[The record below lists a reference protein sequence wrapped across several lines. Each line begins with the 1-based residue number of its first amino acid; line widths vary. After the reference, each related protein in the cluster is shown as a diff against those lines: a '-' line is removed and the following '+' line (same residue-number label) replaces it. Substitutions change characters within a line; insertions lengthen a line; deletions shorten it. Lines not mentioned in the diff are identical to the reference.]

1 MRQNP
6 TLFIQSPSDRNM
18 FVLFM
23 VILLSS
29 ISVNL
34 VTPIWI
40 FYVSSL
46 GASIVELGYISGI
59 PSAVTAFVNIL
70 GGSLSDKYGR
80 RKLNVIGTLFGV
92 FPPLLYIFAKNWVEL
107 IPWVMLSGLATGLSL
122 PVRWSIVADSSTD
135 RKRAMTFGWMNIA
148 FLLGSTFAPFVG
160 GFTADALGIR
170 STFVLCSV
178 FMSSCLIFSLLLK
191 ESRKPPTHQP
201 VIDSNRG
208 ETRQFLTL
216 VFIIL
221 ALNVIQAT
229 GIGIYIPI
237 TPKFIERQFK
247 ATYTDAGILY
257 AIGFGLSSMVVQIP
271 GGRLATRYSRK
282 KIVLITIVL
291 SAPFFGFFALS
302 RSFLECVILMFISN
316 VILNLSWPA
325 YQDLTMS
332 LTPPAR
338 RGFMNGVSATSFWIG
353 MTIGSTIS
361 GILWEN
367 FSMFLPYYMS
377 AVMVLLSALPFLSLK
392 EHNRKAQP

>member
-1 MRQNP
+1 
-6 TLFIQSPSDRNM
+6 M

-46 GASIVELGYISGI
+46 GASVVELGYISAI

-80 RKLNVIGTLFGV
+80 KKLNIIGTFFGV
-92 FPPLLYIFAKNWVEL
+92 FPPLFYIFAKNWIEL
-107 IPWVMLSGLATGLSL
+107 IPWVILSGLATGLSL
-122 PVRWSIVADSSTD
+122 PVRWSIIADSSTD

-148 FLLGSTFAPFVG
+148 FLLGSTVAPFIG
-160 GFTADALGIR
+160 GLIADAFSIR
-170 STFVLCSV
+170 STFVLYFA
-178 FMSSCLIFSLLLK
+178 FMSFCLVFSLFLQ
-191 ESRKPPTHQP
+191 ESRKPPNQRP
-201 VIDSNRG
+201 VIENDKR
-208 ETRQFLTL
+208 ETRQLLTL

-229 GIGIYIPI
+229 GIGIYSPI
-237 TPKFIERQFK
+237 TPKFIEKQFM

-271 GGRLATRYSRK
+271 GGRLATKYNRRK
-282 KIVLITIVL
+282 IILITTIL

-302 RSFLECVILMFISN
+302 RSFYECVILMFLSN

-325 YQDLTMS
+325 YQDLVMG

-338 RGFMNGVSATSFWIG
+338 RGFMNGVSATSFWGG
-353 MTIGSTIS
+353 MMIGSAIS
-361 GILWEN
+361 GILWERLG
-367 FSMFLPYYMS
+367 MFFPYYIS
-377 AVMVLLSALPFLSLK
+377 ALFVLVSALPVIFLK
-392 EHNRKAQP
+392 EPKGKA